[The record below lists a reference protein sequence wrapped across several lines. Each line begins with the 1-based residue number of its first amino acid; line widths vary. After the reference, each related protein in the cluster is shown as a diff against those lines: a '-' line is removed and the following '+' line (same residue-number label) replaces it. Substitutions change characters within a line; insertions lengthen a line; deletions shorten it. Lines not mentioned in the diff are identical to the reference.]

1 MLNEMLS
8 HLERQPR
15 NKERRIA
22 WLKSVD
28 SLLNGVGL
36 VLLAHF
42 KRIFPLFFQWMH
54 ADDDDTIILVSIF
67 TYRKALKLHQITNLK
82 FVEHFLKEALWFWL
96 NFTFLRTEPKHWL
109 NLQCWIRS
117 IFKIFAVNLTSR
129 GFSTGFHFSLYGF
142 DIDKY
147 VFNCVLLIF
156 LCQK

>member
-42 KRIFPLFFQWMH
+42 RRIFPLFFQWMH

-82 FVEHFLKEALWFWL
+82 FVGHFLKEAL
-96 NFTFLRTEPKHWL
+96 
-109 NLQCWIRS
+109 
-117 IFKIFAVNLTSR
+117 
-129 GFSTGFHFSLYGF
+129 
-142 DIDKY
+142 
-147 VFNCVLLIF
+147 
-156 LCQK
+156 